1 MKKGDIIV
9 RTVRN
14 NGAFVGNIYKIN
26 DISTYSGILNY
37 GAGWSIRK
45 SECRLATPKEIDY
58 YNRGGKNINYMKK
71 DLQMLEYQIF

>member
-14 NGAFVGNIYKIN
+14 GQAAEGSMHKIN
-26 DISTYSGILNY
+26 YIAYDSCYYGVGWCISK
-37 GAGWSIRK
+37 K
-45 SECRLATPKEIDY
+45 SCRLATPKEINY